1 MATIYFYLPS
11 SGGIDENIQAIDR
24 FSIHINLLIGRSN
37 GFSLYDIY
45 S

>member
-11 SGGIDENIQAIDR
+11 SEGIDENIQATDR
-24 FSIHINLLIGRSN
+24 FGIHFNILIGRPN
-37 GFSLYDIY
+37 GISLYDIY